1 MAKSHASSVH
11 LAGDTPNSLDNREGI
26 SERFSAA
33 QHENP
38 RDDLMADYADQT
50 EQGDR
55 EAEMVKDDALKH
67 DMRPPPEIAAEQ
79 DRETFNARWDAEQ
92 QSARDDLISDYA
104 NQVSHEREKDQD
116 WELGI

>member
-11 LAGDTPNSLDNREGI
+11 LAGDTPNSLDSREGI

-67 DMRPPPEIAAEQ
+67 DMRPPPEIATEQ
-79 DRETFNARWDAEQ
+79 DRETFNARWDAERQ
-92 QSARDDLISDYA
+92 NVRDDLLADYA
-104 NQVSHEREKDQD
+104 EQAPQGHEKEQD